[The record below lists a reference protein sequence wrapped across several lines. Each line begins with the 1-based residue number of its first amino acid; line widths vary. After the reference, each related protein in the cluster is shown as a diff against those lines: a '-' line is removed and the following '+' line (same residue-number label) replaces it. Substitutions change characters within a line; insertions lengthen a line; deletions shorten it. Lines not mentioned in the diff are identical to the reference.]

1 MTQFR
6 FCKPTEMS
14 RGEFVAHFADVYE
27 HSPWVAEAVFEE
39 GLNAEDDHIEN
50 LHLKMAS
57 TLLNA
62 NQEKQLALINA
73 HPDLAG
79 RAAINGELTAASTSE
94 QAGAG
99 IDQCS
104 EEEFAKFTT
113 YNNSYKSR
121 FNFPFI
127 MAVKGANRYQILE
140 SFEMRLGNDSETE
153 FATAI
158 KEINKIALFRLRDM

>member
-6 FCKPTEMS
+6 FCQPTQMDKET
-14 RGEFVAHFADVYE
+14 FVSHFADVYE
-27 HSPWVAEAVFEE
+27 HSPWVAQVVYEQ
-39 GLNAEDDHIEN
+39 GLSDEDDHVEN
-50 LHLKMAS
+50 LYLKMS
-57 TLLNA
+57 SSLLNA
-62 NQEKQLALINA
+62 SQDKQLALINA

-79 RAAINGELTAASTSE
+79 RAAVNGELTAASTSE

-104 EEEFAKFTT
+104 SEEFAKFTT

-140 SFEMRLGNDSETE
+140 SFETRLGNDSETE

-158 KEINKIALFRLRDM
+158 QEINKIALFRLRDM

>member
-1 MTQFR
+1 MVR
-6 FCKPTEMS
+6 D
-14 RGEFVAHFADVYE
+14 EFVSSFADIYE
-27 HSPWVAEAVFEE
+27 HSPWVAESVFDA
-39 GLNAEDDHIEN
+39 GLDADDNHIES
-50 LHLKMAS
+50 LHLKMS
-57 TLLNA
+57 MTLLNA
-62 NQEKQLALINA
+62 SSQKQLDLINA

-79 RAAINGELTAASTSE
+79 RAAVNGELTAASTAE

-113 YNNSYKSR
+113 YNNSYKNR

-153 FATAI
+153 FATALN
-158 KEINKIALFRLRDM
+158 EINKIALFRLRDM

>member
-1 MTQFR
+1 MTQFKR
-6 FCKPTEMS
+6 CKPTEMV
-14 RGEFVAHFADVYE
+14 RDEFVSCFADIYE
-27 HSPWVAEAVFEE
+27 HSPWVAESVFDS
-39 GLNAEDDHIEN
+39 GLDPDDDHIES
-50 LHLKMAS
+50 LHLKMSMA
-57 TLLNA
+57 LLNA
-62 NQEKQLALINA
+62 VESKQLDLINA

-79 RAAINGELTAASTSE
+79 RAAINGELTAASTAE

-153 FATAI
+153 FVTALN
-158 KEINKIALFRLRDM
+158 EINKIALFRLRDM

>member
-1 MTQFR
+1 MTEFR
-6 FCKPTEMS
+6 TCKPSEMA
-14 RGEFVAHFADVYE
+14 RAEFVSHFGDVYE
-27 HSPWVAEAVFEE
+27 HSPWVAESVFEQ
-39 GLNAEDDHIEN
+39 GLDTEDNKIEN
-50 LHLKMAS
+50 LHQRMAK
-57 TLLNA
+57 TLLA
-62 NQEKQLALINA
+62 ADKAQQLDLIKA

-79 RAAINGELTAASTSE
+79 RAAVDGELTAASNAE

-104 EEEFAKFTT
+104 ADEFETFTT
-113 YNNSYKSR
+113 YNNRYKSR

-158 KEINKIALFRLRDM
+158 QEINKIALFRLRDM

>member
-1 MTQFR
+1 MARFAFCQPTQ
-6 FCKPTEMS
+6 MS
-14 RGEFVAHFADVYE
+14 REEFVVHFADVYE
-27 HSPWVAEAVFEE
+27 HSPWVAEAVFDS
-39 GLNAEDDHIEN
+39 GLSDQEDHIES
-50 LHLKMAS
+50 LHQSMAK
-57 TLLNA
+57 TLLESSK
-62 NQEKQLALINA
+62 EKQLALINA

-79 RAAINGELTAASTSE
+79 RAAVNGELTAASTSE

-104 EEEFAKFTT
+104 SEEFEQFTHF
-113 YNNSYKSR
+113 NNSYKNR

-153 FATAI
+153 FARAI
-158 KEINKIALFRLRDM
+158 EEINKIALFRLRDM

>member
-1 MTQFR
+1 MTEFR
-6 FCKPTEMS
+6 FCTPSQMARS
-14 RGEFVAHFADVYE
+14 EFVSHFGDVYE
-27 HSPWVAEAVFEE
+27 HSPWVAESVYDQ
-39 GLNAEDDHIEN
+39 GLSDQDNLVAN
-50 LHLKMAS
+50 LHLRMAEA
-57 TLLNA
+57 LLDA
-62 NQEKQLALINA
+62 EKAKQLALINA

-79 RAAINGELTAASTSE
+79 RAAINGELTAASTAE

-104 EEEFAKFTT
+104 AEEFKKFTS
-113 YNNSYKSR
+113 YNDSYKQR

-140 SFEMRLGNDSETE
+140 SFEKRLGNDSDTE

-158 KEINKIALFRLRDM
+158 QEINKIALFRLRDM

>member
-1 MTQFR
+1 MTVFR
-6 FCKPTEMS
+6 SCQPTKMA
-14 RGEFVAHFADVYE
+14 RDEFVAHFADVYE
-27 HSPWVAEAVFEE
+27 HSPWVAEAVYDQ

-57 TLLNA
+57 TLLQA
-62 NQEKQLALINA
+62 DHGKQLALINA

-79 RAAINGELTAASTSE
+79 RAAVNGELTESSTKE

-99 IDQCS
+99 IDKCS
-104 EEEFAKFTT
+104 AEEFEKFTS

-127 MAVKGANRYQILE
+127 MR
-140 SFEMRLGNDSETE
+140 
-153 FATAI
+153 
-158 KEINKIALFRLRDM
+158 

>member
-1 MTQFR
+1 MTQFKR
-6 FCKPTEMS
+6 CKPTEMV
-14 RGEFVAHFADVYE
+14 RDEFVSCFADIYE
-27 HSPWVAEAVFEE
+27 HSPWVAESVFDS
-39 GLNAEDDHIEN
+39 GLDPDDDHIES
-50 LHLKMAS
+50 LHLKMSMA
-57 TLLNA
+57 LLNA
-62 NQEKQLALINA
+62 AESKQLDLINA

-79 RAAINGELTAASTSE
+79 RAAINGELTAASTAE

-140 SFEMRLGNDSETE
+140 SFEKRLGNDSETE
-153 FATAI
+153 FVTALN
-158 KEINKIALFRLRDM
+158 EINKIALFRLRDM

>member
-1 MTQFR
+1 MAEFR
-6 FCKPTEMS
+6 SCQPTTMD
-14 RGEFVAHFADVYE
+14 RAAFVNHFADVYE
-27 HSPWVAEAVFEE
+27 HSPWVAEAVFDK
-39 GLNAEDDHIEN
+39 GLDAEDDHIEN

-57 TLLNA
+57 TLIEA
-62 NQEKQLALINA
+62 NQAMQLALINA

-79 RAAINGELTAASTSE
+79 KAAVNGELTESSNKE
-94 QAGAG
+94 QSGAG
-99 IDQCS
+99 IDQCNN
-104 EEEFAKFTT
+104 EEFEKFTS

-127 MAVKGANRYQILE
+127 MAVKGSNRYQILE

-158 KEINKIALFRLRDM
+158 QEINKIALFRLRDM

>member
-1 MTQFR
+1 MTQFKS
-6 FCKPTEMS
+6 CKPTEMV
-14 RGEFVAHFADVYE
+14 RDEFVSCFADIYE
-27 HSPWVAEAVFEE
+27 HSSWVAESVFDS
-39 GLNAEDDHIEN
+39 GLDPDDDHIES
-50 LHLKMAS
+50 LHLKMSMA
-57 TLLNA
+57 LLNA
-62 NQEKQLALINA
+62 AESKQLDLINA

-79 RAAINGELTAASTSE
+79 RAAINGELTAASTAE

-140 SFEMRLGNDSETE
+140 SFEKRLGNDSETE
-153 FATAI
+153 FVTALN
-158 KEINKIALFRLRDM
+158 EINKIALFRLRDM

>member
-1 MTQFR
+1 MTPFK
-6 FCKPTEMS
+6 FGKPTQLNKTD
-14 RGEFVAHFADVYE
+14 FVARFADIYE
-27 HSPWVAEAVFEE
+27 HSPWVAESVFEQ
-39 GLNAEDDHIEN
+39 GLAEQDNHIES
-50 LHLKMAS
+50 LHEKMAS
-57 TLLNA
+57 VLLA
-62 NQEKQLALINA
+62 APYEQQLALINA

-79 RAAINGELTAASTSE
+79 KAAIDGELTAASTSE

-104 EEEFAKFTT
+104 KEEFAQFTT
-113 YNNSYKSR
+113 YNDSYKSR
-121 FNFPFI
+121 FTFPFI

-158 KEINKIALFRLRDM
+158 NEINKIALFRLRDM

>member
-1 MTQFR
+1 MSHFKS
-6 FCKPTEMS
+6 CKPTEMA
-14 RGEFVAHFADVYE
+14 RDEFVSCFADIYE
-27 HSPWVAEAVFEE
+27 HSPWVAESVFDS
-39 GLNAEDDHIEN
+39 GIHSEDDQIEV
-50 LHLKMAS
+50 LHQKMAQA
-57 TLLNA
+57 LLSA
-62 NQEKQLALINA
+62 SKEQQLDLINA

-79 RAAINGELTAASTSE
+79 RAAINGELTAASTAE

-158 KEINKIALFRLRDM
+158 NEINKIALFRLRDM

>member
-1 MTQFR
+1 MAKFR
-6 FCKPTEMS
+6 FCKPSTME
-14 RGEFVAHFADVYE
+14 RAEFVSHFGDVYE
-27 HSPWVAEAVFEE
+27 HSPWVAESVYDQ
-39 GLNAEDDHIEN
+39 GMSDDDDVIAN
-50 LHLKMAS
+50 LHQRMAS
-57 TLLNA
+57 TLLDA
-62 NQEKQLALINA
+62 TKQQQLDLINA

-79 RAAINGELTAASTSE
+79 RAAINGELTAASTAE

-104 EEEFAKFTT
+104 AEEFEKFTT

-140 SFEMRLGNDSETE
+140 SFEKRLGNDSETE

-158 KEINKIALFRLRDM
+158 QEINKIALFRLRDM

>member
-1 MTQFR
+1 MAKFR
-6 FCKPTEMS
+6 FCKPSTME
-14 RGEFVAHFADVYE
+14 RAEFVSHFGDVYE
-27 HSPWVAEAVFEE
+27 HSPWVAESVYDQ
-39 GLNAEDDHIEN
+39 GMSDDDDVVAN
-50 LHLKMAS
+50 LHQRMAS
-57 TLLNA
+57 TLLDA
-62 NQEKQLALINA
+62 TKQQQLDLINA

-79 RAAINGELTAASTSE
+79 RAAINGELTAASTAE

-104 EEEFAKFTT
+104 AEEFEKFTT

-140 SFEMRLGNDSETE
+140 SFEKRLGNDSETE

-158 KEINKIALFRLRDM
+158 QEINKIALFRLRDM